1 MKQDMWELRKI
12 QSQGI
17 TDNAQYPAGT
27 YIVFTAAAPYIPL
40 FEQHGKDDI
49 ALSLVR
55 HEEAWWIVNHSD
67 ELCCAVNEQV
77 MEPHHRMRLN
87 DGDTIEWG
95 LSSWCLARTNDESR
109 PDVSFPQLVQSSE
122 SVAEYLDLD
131 WFKQQQLNPQ
141 NPFDIIPVRE
151 TASSYTGHE
160 ADSTLHQ
167 LYQEYQQALRPSGQ
181 EKPLRA
187 KPFPRNEDAVTQ
199 DLTSLYDKKGDTDTL
214 QDMVAGAPG
223 IDAILDTLDTTG
235 EGEMHWLAMESMPD
249 ILQLLSPELGGK
261 TAHSEILPD
270 LTRREHRIIGIDS
283 HYRITPTQKNGNTA
297 HEKTDTLP
305 ATLSALIQEYSIAEG
320 IQMAEQQVRENP
332 AKALCRH
339 SLFQLLC
346 VAGDW
351 SRALHQLQ
359 LCARMEANYTQE
371 ARLYRELV
379 RCEMFRHTVFQGEQ
393 RPGFL
398 LPQPVWVESLLA
410 ALACHDDTGEVDK
423 HRNTALEA
431 ITDTGGQWNGGA
443 FDWASDS
450 DSRLGPVLELVT
462 GGVYIWLP
470 FSQIRSL
477 ESPQPTRLTDLLWKP
492 VNITLVNGDTHGA
505 WLFTRY
511 SGSESA
517 SDALRLCRETAW
529 QDGPGETTVRA
540 LGQKVWLT
548 SHGDISLLDMAHCT
562 FHAQEN
568 DGA

>member
-55 HEEAWWIVNHSD
+55 HEESWWIVNHSD

-151 TASSYTGHE
+151 TAPSYTGHE

-167 LYQEYQQALRPSGQ
+167 LYQEYQQALQPSGQ
-181 EKPLRA
+181 EKPLRD

-297 HEKTDTLP
+297 YEK
-305 ATLSALIQEYSIAEG
+305 
-320 IQMAEQQVRENP
+320 N
-332 AKALCRH
+332 
-339 SLFQLLC
+339 
-346 VAGDW
+346 
-351 SRALHQLQ
+351 
-359 LCARMEANYTQE
+359 
-371 ARLYRELV
+371 
-379 RCEMFRHTVFQGEQ
+379 
-393 RPGFL
+393 
-398 LPQPVWVESLLA
+398 
-410 ALACHDDTGEVDK
+410 
-423 HRNTALEA
+423 
-431 ITDTGGQWNGGA
+431 
-443 FDWASDS
+443 
-450 DSRLGPVLELVT
+450 
-462 GGVYIWLP
+462 
-470 FSQIRSL
+470 
-477 ESPQPTRLTDLLWKP
+477 
-492 VNITLVNGDTHGA
+492 
-505 WLFTRY
+505 
-511 SGSESA
+511 
-517 SDALRLCRETAW
+517 
-529 QDGPGETTVRA
+529 
-540 LGQKVWLT
+540 
-548 SHGDISLLDMAHCT
+548 
-562 FHAQEN
+562 
-568 DGA
+568 

>member
-181 EKPLRA
+181 EKPLRP

-297 HEKTDTLP
+297 HEKNRHASCYPVRAATGILYCGGDSDGGAAGSGKSGEGALP
-305 ATLSALIQEYSIAEG
+305 
-320 IQMAEQQVRENP
+320 
-332 AKALCRH
+332 
-339 SLFQLLC
+339 
-346 VAGDW
+346 
-351 SRALHQLQ
+351 
-359 LCARMEANYTQE
+359 
-371 ARLYRELV
+371 
-379 RCEMFRHTVFQGEQ
+379 
-393 RPGFL
+393 
-398 LPQPVWVESLLA
+398 PQPVSVAVCGRRLVAGATPASA
-410 ALACHDDTGEVDK
+410 MCQD
-423 HRNTALEA
+423 
-431 ITDTGGQWNGGA
+431 GGQLYPGGPA
-443 FDWASDS
+443 VPGAGSL
-450 DSRLGPVLELVT
+450 RNVP
-462 GGVYIWLP
+462 P
-470 FSQIRSL
+470 HRFS
-477 ESPQPTRLTDLLWKP
+477 
-492 VNITLVNGDTHGA
+492 G
-505 WLFTRY
+505 
-511 SGSESA
+511 
-517 SDALRLCRETAW
+517 
-529 QDGPGETTVRA
+529 
-540 LGQKVWLT
+540 
-548 SHGDISLLDMAHCT
+548 
-562 FHAQEN
+562 
-568 DGA
+568 

>member
-27 YIVFTAAAPYIPL
+27 YIVFTAASPYIPL

-181 EKPLRA
+181 EKPLRP

-235 EGEMHWLAMESMPD
+235 EGEIHWLAMESMPD

-297 HEKTDTLP
+297 HEK
-305 ATLSALIQEYSIAEG
+305 
-320 IQMAEQQVRENP
+320 N
-332 AKALCRH
+332 
-339 SLFQLLC
+339 
-346 VAGDW
+346 
-351 SRALHQLQ
+351 
-359 LCARMEANYTQE
+359 
-371 ARLYRELV
+371 
-379 RCEMFRHTVFQGEQ
+379 
-393 RPGFL
+393 
-398 LPQPVWVESLLA
+398 
-410 ALACHDDTGEVDK
+410 
-423 HRNTALEA
+423 
-431 ITDTGGQWNGGA
+431 
-443 FDWASDS
+443 
-450 DSRLGPVLELVT
+450 
-462 GGVYIWLP
+462 
-470 FSQIRSL
+470 
-477 ESPQPTRLTDLLWKP
+477 
-492 VNITLVNGDTHGA
+492 
-505 WLFTRY
+505 
-511 SGSESA
+511 
-517 SDALRLCRETAW
+517 
-529 QDGPGETTVRA
+529 
-540 LGQKVWLT
+540 
-548 SHGDISLLDMAHCT
+548 
-562 FHAQEN
+562 
-568 DGA
+568 

>member
-151 TASSYTGHE
+151 TAPSYTGHE

-249 ILQLLSPELGGK
+249 ILQLLSPELAGK

-305 ATLSALIQEYSIAEG
+305 ATLSALLQEYSIAEG

-477 ESPQPTRLTDLLWKP
+477 ESPQPARLTDLLWKP